1 MRKYIIT
8 ESQLG
13 LIVKNASDSQLN
25 ETSVQNSSTP
35 ISFDEFL
42 KATEVDNIK
51 NNVNVKPN
59 NPDDIKS
66 FVQAQIA
73 SVGSNKGAEMTDRA
87 LKDIAGEH
95 HKDYHRGYRIE
106 PFDEVDNLSIIVCSV
121 AYFYYKEGKIAS
133 FNLKDVYSNW
143 DTNYRYLKQNGV
155 DSSKLKELLR
165 TKFNAQ
171 LNALPT
177 LPSDKEVTIISKDG
191 SISAQVLKTDKSI
204 IQVKFDFF
212 DKNGLDYFYNSFLK
226 NGNNLKNVRLAIGIN
241 VSPSISNGSLIF
253 KF

>member
-25 ETSVQNSSTP
+25 ETSVQDSSTP

-51 NNVNVKPN
+51 NNVNAKPN
-59 NPDDIKS
+59 NPDDIKA

-73 SVGSNKGAEMTDRA
+73 SVGSNKGAEMTDKA

-95 HKDYHRGYRIE
+95 YMDYHRGYRIE
-106 PFDEVDNLSIIVCSV
+106 PFDEVDNLSIIVCSIV
-121 AYFYYKEGKIAS
+121 YFYYKEGKIAS
-133 FNLKDVYSNW
+133 FNLKDVYSSW
-143 DTNYRYLKQNGV
+143 DANYRYLQKNGI
-155 DSSKLKELLR
+155 DNGKLKQLLR
-165 TKFNAQ
+165 TKFKAD

-177 LPSDKEVTIISKDG
+177 IDSDKEVTLISKDG
-191 SISAQVLKTDKSI
+191 SISAQVLKSNKDITRVS
-204 IQVKFDFF
+204 FNFL
-212 DKNGLDYFYNSFLK
+212 DKNGLDYFYSTFLR
-226 NGNNLKNVRLAIGIN
+226 NGNNLKNIRLAIGRN
-241 VSPSISNGSLIF
+241 VTPSLDKGSLIF